1 MNMNFGE
8 NVIQFFIYFFFSV
21 MQQMC
26 SAIKGTGRKMD
37 PNIKVGLQWLCGVL
51 DQVYE
56 KLKLR
61 VDKDVEELERLRQ
74 IEKEERKE
82 RVRKQR
88 EERCV

>member
-1 MNMNFGE
+1 MLP
-8 NVIQFFIYFFFSV
+8 VSL
-21 MQQMC
+21 QQMC

-37 PNIKVGLQWLCGVL
+37 ASIKVGMQWMCGML
-51 DQVYE
+51 DQLYE

-61 VDKDVEELERLRQ
+61 VDKDIEELERQRQ

-88 EERCV
+88 EER